1 MKKLEKVLEQKEID
15 EQAKNLLQ
23 GILYKVEVSY
33 KDYKRVKSKKKKE
46 EKYIQEIA
54 ENIEKRCNKIS
65 IVRPSEKIEDKK
77 IQKELEKNKF
87 YIGEE
92 IISYP
97 IEEKILYAIE
107 KKSRHPKILNNKYGE
122 ATIAIS
128 NLINCGKNMDRIEVL
143 RDFNGWSWTTMKNE
157 IENIGANLIYQ
168 TIQIMLGEEF
178 LDNWCEDKDGIIDYL
193 ELFQDEITQKYGED
207 MAKTQKELLEKIA
220 ISNTAKEN
228 KQFAKHISNELNKIN
243 KEIEKYENTK
253 EKIAEI
259 TEHKKHLL
267 KELSNIEKILGQKV
281 RLKQEYEKVN
291 EQAPIDKK
299 IFNIKV
305 LEKQLNSTKQQLLE
319 QIDKA
324 NYFLNPSNYLEE
336 KNKLLMQK
344 ETLELAHLT
353 QEQTEEMLIEFLKNF
368 LKCFKIMCKDVKDED
383 DIVRLIYQ
391 FRYFMLLPFD
401 LDKNVKDVEML
412 ESDIIETGRV
422 LVEKAIQEKVI
433 NKVPFEIMRHVF
445 ETRIIILEDLYY
457 KITSNNE
464 KYYVQIFDENVSEE
478 KFEISPIEKMKINKK
493 IKIFMW
499 I

>member
-1 MKKLEKVLEQKEID
+1 MKSLEKILEQKEID

-46 EKYIQEIA
+46 EKYIQEIT

-65 IVRPSEKIEDKK
+65 IVRLSEKVEDKK
-77 IQKELEKNKF
+77 IQEELEKQKF

-122 ATIAIS
+122 AAIAIS

-168 TIQIMLGEEF
+168 TMQIILGEEF

-207 MAKTQKELLEKIA
+207 MAQTQKELLEKIA

-228 KQFAKHISNELNKIN
+228 KEFAKHISKQLKQLD
-243 KEIEKYENTK
+243 KEIKKYDNTQ
-253 EKIAEI
+253 EKIEEI
-259 TEHKKHLL
+259 IEHKKQLL

-319 QIDKA
+319 QLEEA
-324 NYFLNPSNYLEE
+324 NYLLNPSNYLKE
-336 KNKLLMQK
+336 KNKLQMQK
-344 ETLELAHLT
+344 ERLELAHLT
-353 QEQTEEMLIEFLKNF
+353 QKETEEMLIQFLRNF
-368 LKCFKIMCKDVKDED
+368 LKCFKLMCEDAKDED

-391 FRYFMLLPFD
+391 FRYFMLLPFN
-401 LDKNVKDVEML
+401 LTKSVKDVETL
-412 ESDIIETGRV
+412 KEDIMETEVV

-433 NKVPFEIMRHVF
+433 TKVPFEIMRHVF

-457 KITSNNE
+457 KITSNNG

-493 IKIFMW
+493 IKIFVW

>member
-1 MKKLEKVLEQKEID
+1 MKSLEKILEQKEID

-46 EKYIQEIA
+46 EKYIQEIT

-65 IVRPSEKIEDKK
+65 IVRLSEKVEDKK
-77 IQKELEKNKF
+77 IQEELEKQKF

-122 ATIAIS
+122 AAIAIS

-168 TIQIMLGEEF
+168 TMQIILGEEF

-207 MAKTQKELLEKIA
+207 MAQTQKELLEKIA

-228 KQFAKHISNELNKIN
+228 KEFAKHISKQLKQLD
-243 KEIEKYENTK
+243 KEIKKYDNTQ
-253 EKIAEI
+253 EKIEEI
-259 TEHKKHLL
+259 IEHKKQLL

-319 QIDKA
+319 QLEEA
-324 NYFLNPSNYLEE
+324 NYLLNPSNYLKE
-336 KNKLLMQK
+336 KNKLQMQK
-344 ETLELAHLT
+344 ERLELAHLT
-353 QEQTEEMLIEFLKNF
+353 QKETEEMLIQFLRNF
-368 LKCFKIMCKDVKDED
+368 LKCFKLMCEDAKDED

-391 FRYFMLLPFD
+391 FRYFMLLPFN
-401 LDKNVKDVEML
+401 LTKSVKDVETL
-412 ESDIIETGRV
+412 KEDIMETEVV

-433 NKVPFEIMRHVF
+433 TKVPFEIMRHVF

-457 KITSNNE
+457 KITSNNG

-478 KFEISPIEKMKINKK
+478 KFEISPKEKMKINKK
-493 IKIFMW
+493 IKIFVW